1 MTFDNIVLYD
11 GDCGFCNFWVQWI
24 LKRDRKGRFRF
35 APLQSGYGQE
45 YLRSRGLPAENFSTL
60 YFLKNGRRYTK
71 MYAVIEIGRTLG
83 GRLPRSGAAEGVSKN
98 SFGQNLRY
106 GGGKQKENSR
116 RKLPAAFR
124 GTAGKVYFL
133 NASPK
138 AVTLLKIKKC
148 TQPALIKFGRKN
160 S

>member
-24 LKRDRKGRFRF
+24 LKRDRVGRFRF
-35 APLQSGYGQE
+35 APLQSGYGQG

-83 GRLPRSGAAEGVSKN
+83 GGYRALGLLRMFPKIVLDKIYDMVAKNRKKIAGESCLLPSAEQRERFIS
-98 SFGQNLRY
+98 
-106 GGGKQKENSR
+106 
-116 RKLPAAFR
+116 
-124 GTAGKVYFL
+124 
-133 NASPK
+133 
-138 AVTLLKIKKC
+138 
-148 TQPALIKFGRKN
+148 
-160 S
+160 